1 MRPNEED
8 RVREEYKTAL
18 TRGNTVQLIARNY
31 CTAVV
36 FCRSSIELVLPQIG
50 MTARKGKIRHI
61 LQKLLELSLL

>member
-31 CTAVV
+31 CTAVM
-36 FCRSSIELVLPQIG
+36 FCCS
-50 MTARKGKIRHI
+50 
-61 LQKLLELSLL
+61 